1 MSTWILLRGLTR
13 EKRHWRGFSQA
24 LLMELPGAR
33 VIELE
38 LPGNGELNGMA
49 SPSNIAAMASH
60 CRAELAG
67 LGIPPPYHL
76 LAMSMGAMVATA
88 WAASHPEEVTGCVLI
103 NTSFGAFSPVYR
115 RLRPRAWVALLR
127 FLFTRS
133 ERKREAVIFELTTRL
148 VDPSGPVIDEWV
160 AIRRSRPVRPWN
172 AFRQLLAAARFRA
185 PLNPP
190 ARTLLLASA
199 GDRLVNPRCSK
210 EIARRW
216 HCALAIHPTAGHDLP
231 LDDGVWVAKEVHRWF
246 SRVGSPGISL

>member
-13 EKRHWRGFSQA
+13 EKWHWQRFPKQLAEG
-24 LLMELPGAR
+24 LPDAR

-38 LPGNGELNGMA
+38 LPGNGELNGMT
-49 SPSNIAAMASH
+49 SPLNIAAMASH
-60 CRAELAG
+60 CRAELAY
-67 LGIPPPYHL
+67 LEIPPPYHL

-88 WAASHPEEVTGCVLI
+88 WAAGHPEEVAACVLI
-103 NTSFGAFSPVYR
+103 NTSFGAFSPIHQR
-115 RLRPRAWVALLR
+115 FRPQAWLALMR

-133 ERKREAVIFELTTRL
+133 EQEREALIFDLTTRL
-148 VDPSGPVIDEWV
+148 VDPSAPVIDEWA

-172 AFRQLLAAARFRA
+172 AFRQLIAAARFRA
-185 PLNPP
+185 LSNPP

-199 GDRLVNPRCSK
+199 GDRLVDPRCSM

-231 LDDGVWVAKEVHRWF
+231 LDDGPWVAKEVRDWMVETGLP
-246 SRVGSPGISL
+246 S